1 MVSQMEA
8 HICAEKRTVGNHAVG
23 LGPSQRSVG
32 GPKMRPSFIRWDH
45 GKRARNPDAARVFG
59 IGSEFFK
66 QVPDLRIAIIGVW
79 Y

>member
-1 MVSQMEA
+1 MAKGAAGGDVDEEEGEA
-8 HICAEKRTVGNHAVG
+8 GAGDGVPAKFGR
-23 LGPSQRSVG
+23 G
-32 GPKMRPSFIRWDH
+32 G
-45 GKRARNPDAARVFG
+45 FG